1 MEARKLVVR
10 RDKRGQLCLH
20 DFETGQMI
28 SAQASL
34 QIEQQPSEPTMITV
48 RFFADPRMR
57 GSVRVEAE
65 NEGQSEIVDIFVSDI
80 MANGNG

>member
-20 DFETGQMI
+20 DSETGQII

-34 QIEQQPSEPTMITV
+34 QIDQHPNEPTMITV
-48 RFFADPRMR
+48 RFCADPRMR
-57 GSVRVEAE
+57 GAVRIEAE
-65 NEGQSEIVDIFVSDI
+65 KEGQSEIVDVFVRDLMESR
-80 MANGNG
+80 NG

>member
-34 QIEQQPSEPTMITV
+34 QIEQQPNEPTMITV
-48 RFFADPRMR
+48 RFFASPGMR
-57 GSVRVEAE
+57 GAVRIEAE
-65 NEGQSEIVDIFVSDI
+65 KEGSSEIVDIVVSDL
-80 MANGNG
+80 MEHRDD